1 MCDGFVFALFSLF
14 VCAFFLYLSSPP
26 PLGRRKKEACVARIG
41 TPSVEG
47 LLYCSS
53 LSMLP
58 FWLSTTKTFVLTA
71 FLHFTA
77 VPTHISPPS
86 IAMAEM
92 ADLATALDKLEVTK
106 KREESPPDS
115 SAQQT
120 KEASP
125 QASSSSP
132 PASAE
137 KQEEKESE
145 KSPPA
150 SNQQEEKKKPED
162 SPQPHEEEVTLKVGS
177 GAASEDPSPPESKKP
192 EDSKDPSPPDSK
204 KPEDS
209 KDPSPP
215 EPKPQDSAED
225 DLLEFTS
232 ATEGEGEASSS
243 AWELVPHERRIAR
256 KKDSEID
263 SLVKKVIKEAE
274 QPAQAQVTSENVT
287 SSSAKD
293 VVASIPEDPAAEAA
307 EEQGT

>member
-1 MCDGFVFALFSLF
+1 MLS
-14 VCAFFLYLSSPP
+14 LYLSSPP
-26 PLGRRKKEACVARIG
+26 PLGRRKKEACAARIG

-47 LLYCSS
+47 LLYCSF

-58 FWLSTTKTFVLTA
+58 FWLSTTKTFVLFA
-71 FLHFTA
+71 FLRFTA
-77 VPTHISPPS
+77 VPTHLSLPS

-106 KREESPPDS
+106 KGESPPDF

-137 KQEEKESE
+137 KQEEKKSE
-145 KSPPA
+145 QSPPA
-150 SNQQEEKKKPED
+150 SAEKQEEKKPED

-177 GAASEDPSPPESKKP
+177 GAASEDPSPQE
-192 EDSKDPSPPDSK
+192 SK

-243 AWELVPHERRIAR
+243 AWELVPNERRIAR
-256 KKDSEID
+256 KKGVKSDSEID
-263 SLVKKVIKEAE
+263 SLVKKSSRKPSSQRRGKSPPRRSPPQQAHL
-274 QPAQAQVTSENVT
+274 QPQPKMLWPLFQRIQQQRQLRNRGPRQSHHGFPQSTRT
-287 SSSAKD
+287 
-293 VVASIPEDPAAEAA
+293 
-307 EEQGT
+307 Q